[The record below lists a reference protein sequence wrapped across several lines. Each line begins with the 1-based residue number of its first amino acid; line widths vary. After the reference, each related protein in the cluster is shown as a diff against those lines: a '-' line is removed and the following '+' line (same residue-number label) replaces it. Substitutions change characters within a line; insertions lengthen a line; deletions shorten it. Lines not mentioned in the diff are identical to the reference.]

1 MSDEIYAVTLLA
13 IAKWFTNAGVFWLVG
28 VCVFRIVLDERAS
41 NTALRRESEYQ
52 LIRHGL
58 WALVVLAL
66 ATFARLYA
74 QTYSSFGLDE
84 PVTAE
89 LLWLVADQTRWGGR
103 WTVQLAAVGFASA
116 VMALVVS
123 RCRWGW
129 RLLAVAA
136 VGVVGT
142 IPMTGHA
149 YAYIGGFIGAMSLQ
163 VGHLLAAGVWI
174 GTLSLLVLIG
184 LRQLFQSPVGQGN
197 VGLGVLMIR
206 TVDRFSP
213 VALVAAGVL
222 TLTGVLT
229 AVLYVDDFEQLWETP
244 YGRLL
249 LAKMGLFGVTAG
261 LGAYNWRMVRPK
273 LAEPGGAKRLRYSAT
288 AELLVAATVLA
299 LTAWLVHLPMPHE

>member
-13 IAKWFTNAGVFWLVG
+13 IAKWFTDAGVFWLVG
-28 VCVFRIVLDERAS
+28 VCVLDQRAS

-52 LIRHGL
+52 LIQHGL
-58 WALVVLAL
+58 WALVVLVL

-103 WTVQLAAVGFASA
+103 WTVQLAAVVFASA

-136 VGVVGT
+136 VVVVGT

-163 VGHLLAAGVWI
+163 VGHLLV
-174 GTLSLLVLIG
+174 
-184 LRQLFQSPVGQGN
+184 
-197 VGLGVLMIR
+197 
-206 TVDRFSP
+206 
-213 VALVAAGVL
+213 
-222 TLTGVLT
+222 
-229 AVLYVDDFEQLWETP
+229 
-244 YGRLL
+244 L